1 MPLKKCLYQTRLM
14 ALIIHKRDE
23 NGDLVTDT
31 QCVLRLWRQHFSNL
45 LAGDDPNNSALGEC
59 SPIPPIDDDR
69 VEIPPPSQDE
79 VKVAIQRL
87 KNNKAAGADGLAAEL
102 FKTGG
107 VELIRCM
114 HQLISKIWL
123 AESMPN
129 DWNLSVLCPILKKGD
144 PTICANYRGISLISI
159 AYKVLSSVLCER
171 LKPYTKTL
179 IGPYQCG
186 FRPGKSTI
194 DQIFTL
200 RQILEKTHENQID
213 THHLFVDYKAA
224 FDSPIRD
231 CLYATMSEFGIP
243 AKLTRLCRMTLSNTC
258 SSVKVG
264 NDLSETFNTDRGF
277 RQGDPLSCDL
287 FNFIMEG
294 ILRKAGVHRNGTIFY
309 KGVQLLAYADDIDI
323 IGRTKRDV
331 TAAFAAIEKE
341 SAKVGLTVNEG
352 KTKYMLSAN
361 REARRLGSHV
371 TAGKYNFEVV
381 KEFTYLGTAVNSNN
395 NVSLEIKR
403 RITIANRCYYG
414 LSKQLGSRALSRSTK
429 LTLYKTLIIPVLLYG
444 AEAWV
449 VSQTDAAALGV
460 FERKVLRK
468 IFGPVRVGDDY
479 RIRMNH
485 ELYELYEDIDIV
497 QRITIQRLRWLGHVF
512 RMDEEAPAKKVFE
525 AKAEGRRR
533 RGRPCLRWID
543 QAEEALTALGERNWR
558 RRARN
563 RDAWRDLM
571 KSAVTRPRV
580 VMAT

>member
-1 MPLKKCLYQTRLM
+1 M
-14 ALIIHKRDE
+14 
-23 NGDLVTDT
+23 
-31 QCVLRLWRQHFSNL
+31 WRQHFYNL
-45 LAGDDPNNSALGEC
+45 LTGDDSTNSAQGEC
-59 SPIPPIDDDR
+59 SSIQPIDDD
-69 VEIPPPSQDE
+69 VIEVPPPSHDE
-79 VKVAIQRL
+79 VRVAVQRL
-87 KNNKAAGADGLAAEL
+87 KKNKEAGADGLPAEL
-102 FKTGG
+102 CKAGG
-107 VELIRCM
+107 DELIGCM

-123 AESMPN
+123 AESMPD

-171 LKPYTKTL
+171 LKPLTKTL

-224 FDSPIRD
+224 FDSPRRD

-243 AKLTRLCRMTLSNTC
+243 AKLIRLCRMTLSNTC

-264 NDLSETFNTDRGF
+264 NDLSETFNTERGF

-287 FNFIMEG
+287 FNIIMEG

-331 TAAFAAIEKE
+331 TAAFTAIEKE
-341 SAKVGLTVNEG
+341 SAKVGLAVNEG
-352 KTKYMLSAN
+352 KTKYMLPAG
-361 REARRLGSHV
+361 RGARRLGSHV
-371 TAGKYNFEVV
+371 STGEYNFEVV

-395 NVSLEIKR
+395 DVSMEIKR

-414 LSKQLGSRALSRSTK
+414 LSKQFRCRALSPSTK
-429 LTLYKTLIIPVLLYG
+429 LTLYKTLVIPVLLYG

-449 VSQTDAAALGV
+449 VSQADAAALGV

-468 IFGPVRVGDDY
+468 IFGPFRVGDDY

-485 ELYELYEDIDIV
+485 ELYELYDDIEIV
-497 QRITIQRLRWLGHVF
+497 QRLTIQRLRWLGHVH
-512 RMDEEAPAKKVFE
+512 RMDDDAPANKVFE
-525 AKAEGRRR
+525 SKAEGRRR

-543 QAEEALTALGERNWR
+543 QVEEALTALGENNWR
-558 RRARN
+558 RRARS
-563 RDAWRDLM
+563 RGAWRELIR
-571 KSAVTRPRV
+571 SAETRQRV